1 MLPSSGGMM
10 KKVTGAMCCAVL
22 GFSAVMMQAKAA
34 DDSDKKFLAM
44 AAQGD
49 QNEIVL
55 GKLAAQKATNPE
67 VKAFGERMVKDH
79 TQMSA
84 SMKPFVEEWGLTT
97 SNGPDADT
105 QKVWDKLYA
114 LSGKNFDKEYMKE
127 MVNDHTRDLEEFTIE
142 AKDTKDPK
150 FQAAVVKGKSVVA
163 AHKHMASDLEKKL

>member
-1 MLPSSGGMM
+1 M
-10 KKVTGAMCCAVL
+10 
-22 GFSAVMMQAKAA
+22 
-34 DDSDKKFLAM
+34 
-44 AAQGD
+44 
-49 QNEIVL
+49 I
-55 GKLAAQKATNPE
+55 
-67 VKAFGERMVKDH
+67 
-79 TQMSA
+79 
-84 SMKPFVEEWGLTT
+84 